1 MEDKNMKSYIV
12 REVGF
17 EALMSAIIEQA
28 INDSMAVDEDGNK
41 TADAMDAEQGVEEW
55 RKALEDLLLPTVY

>member
-1 MEDKNMKSYIV
+1 MKSYIV

-28 INDSMAVDEDGNK
+28 INDSMAVNEDGNK

>member
-1 MEDKNMKSYIV
+1 MRNYIV
-12 REVGF
+12 REVGY

-41 TADAMDAEQGVEEW
+41 TADAMDAEQGVMEW
-55 RKALEDLLLPTVY
+55 RKSLEDLLLPTVY